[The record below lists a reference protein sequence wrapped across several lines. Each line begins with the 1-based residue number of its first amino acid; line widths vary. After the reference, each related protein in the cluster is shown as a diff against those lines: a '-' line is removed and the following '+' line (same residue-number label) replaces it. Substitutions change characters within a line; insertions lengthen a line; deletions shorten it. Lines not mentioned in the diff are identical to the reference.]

1 MKVTRQKTMGKRIV
15 QLIASRHFA
24 NNPVGLIGVPLANG
38 QPQGGVDGGPKALRD
53 GGLIKRLQRN
63 NRNISDL
70 GDIDIR
76 KFRNGVSLYWD
87 FIRSK

>member
-1 MKVTRQKTMGKRIV
+1 MKVTHKKKMGKRIV

-24 NNPVGLIGVPLANG
+24 NNPVGLIGVPLCNG
-38 QPQGGVDGGPKALRD
+38 QPRGGVDHGPEAMRD

-76 KFRNGVSLYWD
+76 HFRKAVPHNL
-87 FIRSK
+87 